1 MQNARAEYSGEFS
14 MSLDSDVIVDRRRIR
29 RKLTF
34 WRVTAALVAIAAVA
48 IVGVVVTPGGR
59 GALTTSGSIARVNI
73 EGLIRS
79 DQERVEALERL
90 ENSKAAAVVVHI
102 NSPGGT
108 TAGSEQLY
116 DALVRLK
123 AKKLL
128 VVVVEGLAASG
139 GYITAIA
146 ADHIVAQ
153 QSSLV
158 GSIGVLF
165 QYPNFTDLMKTV
177 GVKVEEVK
185 SSPLKAAPNGFEPT
199 SPEARAALDALV
211 KDSYAWFRG
220 LVKERRGM
228 DDALLEKVADGR
240 VFTGRQAVDL
250 KLIDQLGD
258 EKTAIAWL
266 VAQKNGKSDLPVR
279 DYKLAPR
286 FGCLTFLR
294 TAASITPDALGLSV
308 IARHVEQAGVVQAVD
323 RLGLDGVLALW
334 RPAGAGWN
342 ALIGFPS
349 LPPALRVASQSR
361 FRPFVTRF
369 RVAQISFS
377 VLTVQGIF
385 TEMDIP
391 KSRVPVS
398 MIKSEL
404 VQRIAEHNPHLYQRD
419 VENIVNAILDEIVA
433 ALARGDRVE
442 LRGFGAFSVK
452 HRPARAGRNPRTGA
466 HVPVDQKSVPFF
478 KTGKEMRE
486 RLNREG
492 GGPGAGT

>member
-1 MQNARAEYSGEFS
+1 

-34 WRVTAALVAIAAVA
+34 WRVAAAVVAIAAVVT
-48 IVGVVVTPGGR
+48 VGVIAGGR
-59 GALTTSGSIARVNI
+59 SSLSTVGSIARVNI

-90 ENSKAAAVVVHI
+90 EKSSVAAVIVHI

-123 AKKLL
+123 AKKPL

-146 ADHIVAQ
+146 ADHIIAQ

-165 QYPNFTDLMKTV
+165 QYPNVSELLKTV

-240 VFTGRQAVDL
+240 VFTGRQAIDL
-250 KLIDQLGD
+250 KLVDQLGD
-258 EKTAIAWL
+258 EQAAVAWL
-266 VAQKNGKSDLPVR
+266 VAEKKISSELPVR
-279 DYKLAPR
+279 DYRLNPR
-286 FGCLTFLR
+286 FGDLTFLR
-294 TAASITPDALGLSV
+294 TAASLTLDALGFGS
-308 IARHVEQAGVVQAVD
+308 IARRVEQAGVVRAVD
-323 RLGLDGVLALW
+323 RLGLDGMLALW
-334 RPAGAGWN
+334 HPGGAN
-342 ALIGFPS
+342 
-349 LPPALRVASQSR
+349 
-361 FRPFVTRF
+361 
-369 RVAQISFS
+369 
-377 VLTVQGIF
+377 
-385 TEMDIP
+385 
-391 KSRVPVS
+391 
-398 MIKSEL
+398 
-404 VQRIAEHNPHLYQRD
+404 
-419 VENIVNAILDEIVA
+419 
-433 ALARGDRVE
+433 
-442 LRGFGAFSVK
+442 
-452 HRPARAGRNPRTGA
+452 
-466 HVPVDQKSVPFF
+466 
-478 KTGKEMRE
+478 
-486 RLNREG
+486 
-492 GGPGAGT
+492 